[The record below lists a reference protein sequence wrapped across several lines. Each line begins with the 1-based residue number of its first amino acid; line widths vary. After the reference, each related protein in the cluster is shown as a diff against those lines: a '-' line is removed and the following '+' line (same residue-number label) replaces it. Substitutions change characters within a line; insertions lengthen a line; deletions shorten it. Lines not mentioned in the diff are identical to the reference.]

1 MNATPTTAIIT
12 ILGRSEDGSISIEIE
27 DPSSGIRVFTARLT
41 AEQFMTRLC
50 GRANMEEIDCTWAG
64 LDRMGAQR
72 CNMRLF
78 VKSKSELARVTRG
91 IATLVG
97 GTWVAN
103 ESDFGNHHRRR
114 GDGYL
119 VTFVGWLDPSVDSDA
134 AIAKIK
140 GKYGE
145 GST

>member
-1 MNATPTTAIIT
+1 MTTTAIIT

-27 DPSSGIRVFTARLT
+27 DPSSGIRVFAARLT

-64 LDRMGAQR
+64 LDKMGAQR
-72 CNMRLF
+72 CNAQLL
-78 VKSKSELARVTRG
+78 VKREADIARITKG
-91 IATLVG
+91 ITALVG
-97 GTWVAN
+97 GTWVAHG
-103 ESDFGNHHRRR
+103 SDFGNHHRWR
-114 GDGYL
+114 GDSYL

-145 GST
+145 GSP